1 MEKYF
6 YFGEATVETTGESA
20 LFPLSS
26 FLGMT
31 PAGAG
36 ATKLHFQARNGS
48 LNDDT
53 VEIEHGGKTSKQ
65 FVTEMVG
72 LLQRNTR
79 SPFLIV
85 SDGPSDK
92 HALQHAKVTTLSVV
106 TAA

>member
-26 FLGMT
+26 LLGMT
-31 PAGAG
+31 PSGANG
-36 ATKLHFQARNGS
+36 TKLHFKARNGS
-48 LNDDT
+48 DNDDT
-53 VEIEHGGKTSKQ
+53 VEIEHSGKTVKQ
-65 FVTEMVG
+65 FANEIAG
-72 LLQRNTR
+72 ILQRNTR

-85 SDGPSDK
+85 SDGQSGK
-92 HALQHAKVTTLSVV
+92 HALRHAKVTTLTVT

>member
-20 LFPLSS
+20 LYPLSS

-31 PAGAG
+31 PSGAAG
-36 ATKLHFQARNGS
+36 TKLHFQGRNGT

-53 VEIEHGGKTSKQ
+53 VEIEHSNKTSKQ
-65 FVTEMVG
+65 FVTEVVG

-85 SDGPSDK
+85 SDGQSGK
-92 HALQHAKVTTLSVV
+92 HALQHAQVSTLTVV
-106 TAA
+106 SPD

>member
-6 YFGEATVETTGESA
+6 YFGEATVETTAESA
-20 LFPLSS
+20 LYPLSS

-31 PAGAG
+31 PSGAG
-36 ATKLHFQARNGS
+36 ATKLHFKGRNGTF
-48 LNDDT
+48 NDDT
-53 VEIEHGGKTSKQ
+53 VEIEHGNKTSKE

-85 SDGPSDK
+85 SDGQSGK
-92 HALQHAKVTTLSVV
+92 HALQHAQVTTLTVASSD
-106 TAA
+106 

>member
-6 YFGEATVETTGESA
+6 YFGEATVETTAESA
-20 LFPLSS
+20 LYPLSS

-31 PAGAG
+31 PSGAG
-36 ATKLHFQARNGS
+36 ATKLHFQGRNGT

-53 VEIEHGGKTSKQ
+53 VEIEHSGKASKV

-72 LLQRNTR
+72 LLQRNTK

-85 SDGPSDK
+85 SDGASGK
-92 HALQHAKVTTLSVV
+92 HALQNAQVTTLTVASSD
-106 TAA
+106 